1 MKKIIITLFFFLL
14 SFSFTWAQSDV
25 MITPQ
30 KMPSFIGGNDSIAKF
45 ITSELNKHPEFLSK
59 ISFSGKC
66 YINFTI
72 DEDGKVQNIKLI
84 KGISNQKIMN
94 ETIIE
99 SIKKLDSWQAGEHND
114 SKVKVA
120 LSLTLSVKQIGSKFK
135 VVLENH

>member
-66 YINFTI
+66 YVNFTI
-72 DEDGKVQNIKLI
+72 DENGEMENLKLI
-84 KGISNQKIMN
+84 KGISNQKAMN
-94 ETIIE
+94 DIIIAAVE
-99 SIKKLDSWQAGEHND
+99 KIKPWEAGEHKG
-114 SKVKVA
+114 SAVKVPM
-120 LSLTLSVKQIGSKFK
+120 SLTLSVKQIGSKF
-135 VVLENH
+135 VVKIDSH